1 MTWKSSVVD
10 IPLGGGKGGVI
21 CNPTEMSPGELER
34 LSRAY
39 VRALG
44 VSSASSRTC
53 PPPDVYT
60 NPQIMAW
67 MMDEYSV
74 MHGEQS
80 FGTITGKPLQLGGSL
95 GRKDATALGGI
106 FCVREAAK
114 RLSFDLKGRKCAI
127 QGYGNVGSPIHQ
139 MAQDML
145 GMKVVAVSDVG
156 GGIYNPDGMSPAAV
170 REHLSRTGHRGRL
183 RRCHRREQRG
193 PARAG
198 RGRLFPA
205 ALENVITARNVGRVK
220 AKMVAEMAN
229 GPTTPEA
236 DKHFFENGVYVI
248 PDILCNAGGVTVSYF
263 EMVQNAYQYYWE
275 LDEVNR
281 RLDQKMTSAFHAAHD
296 MSVKYKVH
304 QRLGA
309 VPGGG
314 APRGGSGAAARL
326 GVTSSLFVPAQRRA
340 RVRAMQELRASLP
353 VGPFRSRAGAPL
365 AFPRR
370 VDATSSLR
378 RSPFSGCLSAPS
390 PRRMRTA
397 WPAFRSRR
405 RAPPSRERE
414 GASGS
419 RAHAEVPCD
428 GCHADLS
435 GPSSPTPSTPPG
447 GLRAP
452 AMPTRAPAGE
462 VAAREGGGA
471 GDPWHPAARPATG
484 RTRSSPQEPAVLGGA
499 AERPL
504 PLRTLPPGGDRGHAA
519 AHHPPEQHPGE
530 LLGEHPR
537 RGPVAEGPDRGAEL
551 RFLPHAAL
559 HPSPHRPRLLHRP
572 RQHRQGPAPSA
583 TP

>member
-1 MTWKSSVVD
+1 MSQATRPAATETLNPFAIAQQQLDEAARILKLDPAVHELLRWPMREFHVTLPVKMDDGTTRIFHGFRVQYNDARGPCKGGISFHPDETIDTVRALGAWMTWKSSVVD

-44 VSSASSRTC
+44 REYGLFKDVPAR
-53 PPPDVYT
+53 DVYT
-60 NPQIMAW
+60 NPQIMAS

-114 RLSFDLKGRKCAI
+114 RLSLDLKGRKCAI

-170 REHLSRTGHRGRL
+170 REHLSRTGTV
-183 RRCHRREQRG
+183 
-193 PARAG
+193 AG
-198 RGRLFPA
+198 FAGSQAVSNEDLLELDVDVLFPA
-205 ALENVITARNVGRVK
+205 ALENVITARNVGRIK

-296 MSVKYKVH
+296 MSVKYRVH

-309 VPGGG
+309 Y
-314 APRGGSGAAARL
+314 L
-326 GVTSSLFVPAQRRA
+326 
-340 RVRAMQELRASLP
+340 
-353 VGPFRSRAGAPL
+353 
-365 AFPRR
+365 
-370 VDATSSLR
+370 
-378 RSPFSGCLSAPS
+378 
-390 PRRMRTA
+390 
-397 WPAFRSRR
+397 
-405 RAPPSRERE
+405 
-414 GASGS
+414 
-419 RAHAEVPCD
+419 
-428 GCHADLS
+428 
-435 GPSSPTPSTPPG
+435 
-447 GLRAP
+447 
-452 AMPTRAPAGE
+452 
-462 VAAREGGGA
+462 VAVHR
-471 GDPWHPAARPATG
+471 
-484 RTRSSPQEPAVLGGA
+484 
-499 AERPL
+499 
-504 PLRTLPPGGDRGHAA
+504 
-519 AHHPPEQHPGE
+519 
-530 LLGEHPR
+530 
-537 RGPVAEGPDRGAEL
+537 VAEAVRLRGWA
-551 RFLPHAAL
+551 
-559 HPSPHRPRLLHRP
+559 
-572 RQHRQGPAPSA
+572 
-583 TP
+583 